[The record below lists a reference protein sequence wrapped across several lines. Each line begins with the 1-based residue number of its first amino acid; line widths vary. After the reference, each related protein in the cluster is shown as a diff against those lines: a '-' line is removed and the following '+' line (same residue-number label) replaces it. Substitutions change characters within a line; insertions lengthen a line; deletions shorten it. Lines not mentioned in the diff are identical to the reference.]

1 MLNIFTA
8 HIYTTLK
15 KILHYSFKVLK
26 IGFLLLLLFFIA
38 AYIYVSANKKKIIT
52 QVTQQ
57 ISDKLKGDVKIE
69 NADISFFKSFPRIA
83 VYVENIL
90 ITDTVYSTHKHAF
103 FKAKELFINLN
114 IIKLIKKEAAL
125 SGIRVKQGSIFLYT
139 DSAGYTNT
147 YLLETKK
154 DPQGGPKKTDE
165 AISIKNILLQ
175 QMRFTLLDNKKNKFH
190 DFVIDELKVSL
201 DDDGNNLLM
210 KTKGDILVKSLAFN
224 LPNGIFLKEATF
236 SGNFKL
242 QYGKITQLL
251 SFNEINVKLSGHPYT
266 LSGSFDLGDKN
277 PGFTLKVK
285 TQKVLYNDVRKLLP
299 KRIDSSLSIA
309 SVSSPINAEAELHGP
324 LRGGEPYI
332 KAMWDVKDASLKTN
346 FMDFEKANF
355 TGYYKNEVTPG
366 MARKDPNSVIKIN
379 DFNASWHGLK
389 ITSGTIEILNLQKP
403 TLTCDLHSVFPLQD
417 LNELLQT
424 ESLKLT
430 AGTADVL
437 LSYKGPVE
445 HNNNSNSFLN
455 GKLNFKNGKILY
467 APRNVLMTDVNG
479 SLIIKNSNVII
490 ENINCKVFNNQIV
503 MNGIANNLLSLISTE
518 PNKVQI
524 DYNIY
529 SPVLNLAPF
538 KFLLQSRNQSV
549 SKGKNEFGKLASQV
563 DELLAKSRINVDLK
577 ADRLLYNKLNGSN
590 LNASISILQDRYL
603 LNKVSMNL
611 AEGSMRMNGKLI
623 NLQNGRHQADIN
635 ADMQHVNVQK
645 IFSAFDNFG
654 QDGVTDKNLEGKLT
668 ASANV
673 KIDINSDGKVLPGTS
688 MGLVDFSLK
697 KGALNNF
704 EPLKKIQ
711 NIIFKKRDFENIQFA
726 ELKNKLNINRG
737 EITINRMEIQSS
749 VFTFF
754 VEGLFSQRG
763 NTDISVQVPLNNL
776 KKRGEDYKPE
786 NIGVDKKGGRSIFL
800 RGQPGSDGNIQF
812 KLDLLKK
819 YQKEKENGSNK

>member
-1 MLNIFTA
+1 M
-8 HIYTTLK
+8 K
-15 KILHYSFKVLK
+15 KILHYSIKVLK
-26 IGFLLLLLFFIA
+26 IGLVLLLLLFIA
-38 AYIYVSANKKKIIT
+38 GYIYVSANKKKIIT

-57 ISDKLKGDVKIE
+57 ISDKLNGDVKIK

-83 VYVENIL
+83 VYVENIS
-90 ITDTVYSTHKHAF
+90 ITDTLYSTHKHAF
-103 FKAKELFINLN
+103 FEAKELFINLN
-114 IIKLIKKEAAL
+114 IIKLIKKESAL

-139 DSAGYTNT
+139 DTSGYTNT

-154 DPQGGPKKTDE
+154 DPQGGPKRTDKD
-165 AISIKNILLQ
+165 ISIKNILLQ
-175 QMRFTLLDNKKNKFH
+175 QVRITLLDNKREKFH
-190 DFVIDELKVSL
+190 DFVVDELKVSL
-201 DDDGNNLLM
+201 NDDGDNLVM
-210 KTKGDILVKSLAFN
+210 KTKADILVKSVAFN
-224 LPNGIFLKEATF
+224 VPKGTFLKEATF

-242 QYGKITQLL
+242 LYGKKTQVL
-251 SFNEINVKLSGHPYT
+251 SFKEIDIKLSGHPFS
-266 LSGSFDLGDKN
+266 LSGTFDLGDKN
-277 PGFTLKVK
+277 PGFTLKLK
-285 TQKVLYNDVRKLLP
+285 TQQVLYTDVKKLLP

-309 SVSSPINAEAELHGP
+309 SVSGPINAEAELHGP

-332 KAMWDVKDASLKTN
+332 KALWDVKDASLKTT

-355 TGYYKNEVTPG
+355 TGYYTNEVTKG
-366 MARKDPNSVIKIN
+366 IARKDPNSVIKIN
-379 DFNASWHGLK
+379 DFNALWHGLK
-389 ITSGTIEILNLQKP
+389 INSGTIEILNLQTP
-403 TLTCDLHSVFPLQD
+403 TLTCDLHSAFPLTD

-430 AGTADVL
+430 AGSADVL

-445 HNNNSNSFLN
+445 RNNNSNSFLN

-467 APRNVLMTDVNG
+467 TPRNVLMTDVNG
-479 SLIIKNSNVII
+479 SLNFENSNVII

-503 MNGIANNLLSLISTE
+503 MNGIANNLLTLISTE

-529 SPVLNLAPF
+529 SPSLDLAPF
-538 KFLLQSRNQSV
+538 KFLLQSRNQTV
-549 SKGKNEFGKLASQV
+549 SKGKNEFGKMASQI

-603 LNKVSMNL
+603 LNKVSMSL
-611 AEGSMRMNGKLI
+611 AEGSMAMNGQLI
-623 NLQNGRHQADIN
+623 NLQNGRHQAAIN
-635 ADMQHVNVQK
+635 ANMQNVNVQK
-645 IFSAFDNFG
+645 VFYAFDNFG
-654 QDGVTDKNLEGKLT
+654 QNGMTDKNLEGKLT
-668 ASANV
+668 ANADL

-688 MGLVDFSLK
+688 MGMVDFSLK

-726 ELKNKLNINRG
+726 ELKNKLSINRG
-737 EITINRMEIQSS
+737 EIKINRMEIQSS
-749 VFTFF
+749 VLTFF

-763 NTDISVQVPLNNL
+763 NTDISVQVPFSNL

-812 KLDLLKK
+812 KLDLFKK
-819 YQKEKENGSNK
+819 YQKDKEDDSPK